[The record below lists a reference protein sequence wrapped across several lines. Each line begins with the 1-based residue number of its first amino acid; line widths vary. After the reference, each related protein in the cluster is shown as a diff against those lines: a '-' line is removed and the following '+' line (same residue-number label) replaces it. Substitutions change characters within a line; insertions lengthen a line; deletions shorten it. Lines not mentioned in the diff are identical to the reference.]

1 MWEFPKDLPNYPFII
16 LGVLI
21 TALCAF
27 AVQRYISRRTAAK
40 SFREGIID
48 ELNSFYPRPGNW
60 PMGFEER
67 LRAAIS
73 RIETLVSKFRYFVPR
88 RSQSA
93 YDSDWGI
100 FRSHC
105 LDMTWSNCAAYTMFP
120 STRSV
125 DDRNPK
131 DVFYENLERLLQY
144 SKET

>member
-1 MWEFPKDLPNYPFII
+1 MTKDLPNYPFII

-27 AVQRYISRRTAAK
+27 AVQRYISRRTAEK

-60 PMGFEER
+60 SMGFEER
-67 LRAAIS
+67 LRTAIS
-73 RIETLVSKFRYFVPR
+73 RIETLAVKFRYFVPR
-88 RSQSA
+88 RSRNA
-93 YDSDWGI
+93 YDSDWTI

-105 LDMTWSNCAAYTMFP
+105 LDMTWNKCAAYTMYP
-120 STRSV
+120 SMRSI
-125 DDRNPK
+125 DDRKPE
-131 DVFYENLERLLQY
+131 DVFYENLEKLLHY